1 LSDLS
6 TSCQFFGISWTIYCI
21 KKLEDIMETT
31 KAERSESFGVSV
43 PIPIVYSWGRSDLGN
58 LFRKPDEEAADGVYQ
73 FQSTR
78 TIIAVSTNVYHSA
91 AVTSTGE
98 LYTCGENYDGQVAPK
113 SAADASEAT
122 DWTRPRIL
130 ELLGG
135 QQRITSVS
143 CGLTH
148 TVCVTSSGR
157 AISFGGNESGQ
168 LGHTSNAISNV
179 PPKIVAFHTHS
190 AAGGSAGSGGQGG
203 LLIKKA
209 ACGDLFS
216 LFLTTSGEV
225 YGCGSAAYLGNLLT
239 GKSGEE
245 IVRVAQRI
253 EAFTST
259 HVVEVVACSGHALVL
274 TGTGEVYAWGDNAQ
288 YQLGYASRPAESTT
302 TTDAGTNLAA

>member
-1 LSDLS
+1 
-6 TSCQFFGISWTIYCI
+6 
-21 KKLEDIMETT
+21 MEAT
-31 KAERSESFGVSV
+31 KAERSESFGVPV

-58 LFRKPDEEAADGVYQ
+58 LFRKPDEEAADGVYR

-78 TIIAVSTNVYHSA
+78 TIISVSSNVYHSA

-113 SAADASEAT
+113 TTADASEST

-168 LGHTSNAISNV
+168 LGHTPTAISNV
-179 PPKIVAFHTHS
+179 APKIVTFHTHS
-190 AAGGSAGSGGQGG
+190 AGGGSAGSGGQGG

-225 YGCGSAAYLGNLLT
+225 YGCGSAAYLGNSQT
-239 GKSGEE
+239 GKNGEE

-253 EAFTST
+253 EALTGS
-259 HVVEVVACSGHALVL
+259 HVVEIVASTGHALVL
-274 TGTGEVYAWGDNAQ
+274 TGSGEVYGWGDNVQ
-288 YQLGYASRPAESTT
+288 YQLGYVSRSADPTSTS
-302 TTDAGTNLAA
+302 DAGTNSYSCTHAEVLVIP